1 MCFTTCGSVR
11 MIRKASPP
19 CRIECPAVT
28 QRWPWI
34 RLRQVSVRR
43 RADAAYAAAEDA
55 RRAGVAVK
63 AAAQADAENTAQALA
78 DASRASGSEEPSRL
92 SFRRPP
98 DPGVGLLGQ
107 VTEQPLHSADSARN
121 SSALAAEGE
130 RWVRGDCRCDFP
142 V

>member
-1 MCFTTCGSVR
+1 VLHHL
-11 MIRKASPP
+11 
-19 CRIECPAVT
+19 
-28 QRWPWI
+28 
-34 RLRQVSVRR
+34 RLRPDDPEGFATLPNRMPRR
-43 RADAAYAAAEDA
+43 DSAVAVDSFAAGQREGGADAAYAAAEDA

-130 RWVRGDCRCDFP
+130 RWVRGDCRYEFP
-142 V
+142 A